1 MTVFFNFKD
10 RSGPIFIYPLK
21 DETVVMIEL
30 IFKQLVET
38 FAQLFSIVGAALII
52 FGGLKSILHIVLLE
66 VAKRPY
72 TYNHI
77 RRELT
82 DKIVFGL
89 EFFIAADILST
100 LVAPT
105 HEELILLGTV
115 VVIRTLMGYFLSKE
129 AEEYQL
135 E

>member
-1 MTVFFNFKD
+1 VNTL
-10 RSGPIFIYPLK
+10 PLF
-21 DETVVMIEL
+21 EL
-30 IFKQLVET
+30 IFRQLVET
-38 FAQLFSIVGAALII
+38 FAQLFSLVGAALII
-52 FGGLKSILHIVLLE
+52 FGGLKSILHIALLE

-105 HEELILLGTV
+105 HEELILLGAV